1 MYNTIN
7 AEYIFG
13 KYLSNQKK
21 AKLVEKKAQTGDF
34 LEEVGKKLEAKQA
47 QTEKASRAEVVS
59 QTEAVTL
66 EDMLRAKYPGITY
79 HVFDASS
86 SYWRTRND
94 YPHYLLYQD
103 GPEAAEQIENWKP
116 QGANPNYSDSKEIRA
131 LGSVPPGSKAVV
143 IHPKVQERM
152 EREPEYAKEI
162 MERIETWFTFDLL
175 RNEAI
180 MPGHSAELSQCVAIG
195 EDGSITNAVT
205 SSQPRITYS
214 GDPEGKKDFWEVR
227 ANRHARFMRLWQEK
241 QIAHGQEIS
250 RQFAALGAQ
259 GAKAK
264 LAKML
269 QGDSLKNIFGSTM
282 AGVTTDEVLNSTKE
296 LVFG

>member
-1 MYNTIN
+1 MFARMNEKRGATMYNTIN

-162 MERIETWFTFDLL
+162 M
-175 RNEAI
+175 
-180 MPGHSAELSQCVAIG
+180 
-195 EDGSITNAVT
+195 
-205 SSQPRITYS
+205 
-214 GDPEGKKDFWEVR
+214 
-227 ANRHARFMRLWQEK
+227 
-241 QIAHGQEIS
+241 
-250 RQFAALGAQ
+250 
-259 GAKAK
+259 
-264 LAKML
+264 
-269 QGDSLKNIFGSTM
+269 
-282 AGVTTDEVLNSTKE
+282 
-296 LVFG
+296 